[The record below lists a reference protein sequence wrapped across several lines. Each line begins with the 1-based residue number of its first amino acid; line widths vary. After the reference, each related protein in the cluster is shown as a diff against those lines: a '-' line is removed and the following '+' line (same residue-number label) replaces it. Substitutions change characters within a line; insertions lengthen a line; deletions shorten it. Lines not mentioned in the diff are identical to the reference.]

1 MSGARST
8 LLLSLWLLPLVAL
21 ANAPAAMS
29 HEESL
34 DFRVYYQGLLSGMTR
49 VAIADASLQTR
60 SSAQL
65 QVSTLHLSS
74 AAHGLVDSVYPIR
87 YRLRSLYA
95 VEGRQ
100 LLAFERFKK
109 GRKFKHDLA
118 WVDPQQARVHYLRAA
133 AEQSSD
139 ADALPPALRPWLSD
153 TPFRA
158 AEREP
163 LQAMPGV
170 LDRLTLLQALR
181 RRWPSPQQPLTL
193 AVTDGRKQ
201 YRYQVEWQGLDTLTL
216 AGRQRDAVRLRVHG
230 AEIEG
235 ASGAVLEASH
245 PPIDVWLGADPQRLP
260 LRLQIDHAVGVFTVD
275 WREATTPVEVAIT
288 PPEPQVVAVW
298 E

>member
-1 MSGARST
+1 MSGTRST
-8 LLLSLWLLPLVAL
+8 LLLWLCLLPLVAL
-21 ANAPAAMS
+21 ANAPAAAP

-34 DFRVYYQGLLSGMTR
+34 NFRVYYQGLLSGMTR
-49 VAIADASLQTR
+49 VAIADASLQSR
-60 SSAQL
+60 WSGQL

-74 AAHGLVDSVYPIR
+74 AAHGLVDSLYPIR

-95 VEGRQ
+95 AESQQ
-100 LLAFERFKK
+100 LLGFERFKK

-118 WVDPQQARVHYLRAA
+118 WVDGQQGRVHYLRAA
-133 AEQSSD
+133 AGPP

-181 RRWPSPQQPLTL
+181 RQWPSPQQPLTL
-193 AVTDGRKQ
+193 ALTDGRKQ
-201 YRYQVEWQGLDTLTL
+201 YRYQVEWQGRETLTL
-216 AGRQRDAVRLRVHG
+216 AGSEREAVHLRVRG
-230 AEIEG
+230 AEIEP
-235 ASGAVLEASH
+235 ATGAVLEASH
-245 PPIDVWLGADPQRLP
+245 PPIDVWLGAGPQRLP
-260 LRLQIDHAVGVFTVD
+260 LRLQIDHSVGVFTVE
-275 WREATTPVEVAIT
+275 WSEATTPVQVAIT
-288 PPEPQVVAVW
+288 PPPESQVVAVW